1 MISTLI
7 LNKVLFLKKIEMLE
21 LTGSDNFKNAI
32 FKKVNLCLSSSSNKN
47 KRTYIVFLQMIVPLI
62 LLRYLKKV

>member
-32 FKKVNLCLSSSSNKN
+32 FKKS
-47 KRTYIVFLQMIVPLI
+47 
-62 LLRYLKKV
+62 